1 MIVFALQVGLAIWLR
16 RDAAA
21 HKRLM
26 LLATLFLTTAG
37 FGRWLADPLQALLGD
52 GFLPFLAEFFGG
64 TIFLVVGLGTYDF
77 ITRHRLHPAYV
88 AGASLGIASEVLA
101 AWLYVDPAWKAV
113 SLRIIGH

>member
-1 MIVFALQVGLAIWLR
+1 
-16 RDAAA
+16 
-21 HKRLM
+21 M
-26 LLATLFLTTAG
+26 LLGTLFLTTAG

-64 TIFLVVGLGTYDF
+64 TIFLVVGFGTYDI

-88 AGASLGIASEVLA
+88 AGALLGIASEVLA
-101 AWLYVDPAWKAV
+101 AWLYVDPVWKAV